1 MADQEFNNH
10 QDEMMAAPERGGLW
24 PWSGAGDAVAQLQHS
39 GIVLRAAEPRDAEGL
54 AALANLPLFRAG
66 TMRQPFQS
74 EEATRRWLSDSA
86 SAKVD
91 LIAEAA
97 GMIVGSAGLRCSS
110 GRRQHVALLAL
121 GVHDAYQRRG
131 IGQALLEAVLD
142 TGFNWMQL
150 LRIELQVFADN
161 AGAIA
166 LYEKMG
172 FVTEGRHRAAG
183 FRNGL
188 HVDIL
193 SMALLVPALQTTSK
207 SPNRPA
213 A

>member
-1 MADQEFNNH
+1 M
-10 QDEMMAAPERGGLW
+10 
-24 PWSGAGDAVAQLQHS
+24 
-39 GIVLRAAEPRDAEGL
+39 
-54 AALANLPLFRAG
+54 
-66 TMRQPFQS
+66 
-74 EEATRRWLSDSA
+74 
-86 SAKVD
+86 D
-91 LIAEAA
+91 LIAEEA
-97 GMIVGSAGLRCSS
+97 GRIVGSAGLRCFS
-110 GRRQHVALLAL
+110 GRRQHVALLGL

-161 AGAIA
+161 TGAIA

-207 SPNRPA
+207 SLNRPA